1 MQWRENPESYHSR
14 RLCRSRGSIDS
25 EVNLRSS
32 LMRYAQRFFF
42 AVGFITLVYTGST
55 IAYAELYQRYQS
67 WKFDQRIDTPLTK
80 EAAMVVA
87 IAAKSRDLTEGDLI
101 GKLVIPRIG
110 ISVMVLQGVEEAT
123 LRLGAGHVPGTPL
136 PGTEGNVAIAAHR
149 DTFFRK
155 LAGILPLDR
164 VQFSTGAGTFEY
176 VVTSTEIVEP
186 EDTRP
191 MESRGLPELTL
202 ISCYPFYF
210 VGAAPKRFIVHA
222 IPANSTP

>member
-1 MQWRENPESYHSR
+1 M
-14 RLCRSRGSIDS
+14 
-25 EVNLRSS
+25 RSS
-32 LMRYAQRFFF
+32 LIRFTQRFLF
-42 AVGFITLVYTGST
+42 AVGFITLTCAVGM

-67 WKFDQRIDTPLTK
+67 RKFDNRIDTPVTK
-80 EAAMVVA
+80 PE
-87 IAAKSRDLTEGDLI
+87 LTEGDLI

-136 PGTEGNVAIAAHR
+136 PDTEGNVAIAAHR

-155 LAGILPLDR
+155 LAGILPSDHI
-164 VQFSTGAGTFEY
+164 QFSTAAGTFEY

-186 EDTRP
+186 EDTRA

-222 IPANSTP
+222 VPANSPLP

>member
-1 MQWRENPESYHSR
+1 
-14 RLCRSRGSIDS
+14 
-25 EVNLRSS
+25 
-32 LMRYAQRFFF
+32 MRFTYRFFF
-42 AVGFITLVYTGST
+42 AVGFITLAYTAGT
-55 IAYAELYQRYQS
+55 IAYSELYQRYQS
-67 WKFDQRIDTPLTK
+67 WKFDHRIDTPLTR

-87 IAAKSRDLTEGDLI
+87 IAAKPDLTEGDLI

-136 PGTEGNVAIAAHR
+136 PDTEGNVAIAAHR

-155 LAGILPLDR
+155 LAGILPLDHI
-164 VQFSTGAGTFEY
+164 QFSTAAGTFEY

-186 EDTRP
+186 EDTRA

-222 IPANSTP
+222 IPANSPLP